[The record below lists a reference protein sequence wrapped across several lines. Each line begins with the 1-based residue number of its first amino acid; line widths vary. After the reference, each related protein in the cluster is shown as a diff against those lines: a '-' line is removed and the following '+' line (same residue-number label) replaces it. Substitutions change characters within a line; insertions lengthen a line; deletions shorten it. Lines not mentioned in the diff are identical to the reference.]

1 MPAVSR
7 ENGVV
12 NENRLRVVPNAFA
25 GATGLSAIGA
35 RIVEAA
41 ERACAM
47 HMQVSGGHVSEQDI
61 ADLLRQ
67 IPADG

>member
-1 MPAVSR
+1 MLRHGRIV
-7 ENGVV
+7 VV
-12 NENRLRVVPNAFA
+12 NQNRLHVVPNAFD
-25 GATGLSAIGA
+25 GSTGLSGIGA
-35 RIVEAA
+35 RIIEAA